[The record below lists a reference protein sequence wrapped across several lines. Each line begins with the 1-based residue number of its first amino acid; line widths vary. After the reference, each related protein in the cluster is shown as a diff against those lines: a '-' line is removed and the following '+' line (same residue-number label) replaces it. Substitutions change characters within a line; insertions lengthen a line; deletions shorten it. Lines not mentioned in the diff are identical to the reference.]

1 MGGSAQAELPLKNV
15 EACHESRQ
23 RNQQFWGRWSG
34 SYDGFMGSNSS
45 LYEEM
50 ALRMKRRLSR
60 QMCVLE
66 LACGTGLISQRLA
79 GSVKSLEATD
89 YAPEMI
95 AEARKK
101 VHSVRLHFS
110 VQNATCC
117 PMRQGSFDAVV
128 IANGLHVIPDPEKG
142 PVRGPPG
149 AETGGLCWRQPCPW
163 PGLRL
168 SPAYEALK
176 LAGFRSIQVDAQAY
190 VDFVSQ
196 QGFSVTEQVIMG
208 SRIAPLCYRR
218 RCEGT

>member
-1 MGGSAQAELPLKNV
+1 MKADNG
-15 EACHESRQ
+15 
-23 RNQQFWGRWSG
+23 NQQFWGPLVWLLTMALWAATALCG
-34 SYDGFMGSNSS
+34 
-45 LYEEM
+45 EEM

-89 YAPEMI
+89 YAPGNDCRGKE
-95 AEARKK
+95 K

-110 VQNATCC
+110 VQNATCL
-117 PMRQGSFDAVV
+117 PYAPGSFDAVV
-128 IANGLHVIPDPEKG
+128 IANGLHVIPDPKG

-149 AETGGLCWRQPCPW
+149 AEIRWTFAGANLCPW

-168 SPAYEALK
+168 SPAYEAPKASRASDLSQVGCPGVC
-176 LAGFRSIQVDAQAY
+176 GFRIPT
-190 VDFVSQ
+190 
-196 QGFSVTEQVIMG
+196 GL
-208 SRIAPLCYRR
+208 LCYGAGYHGKQNCPHYVTWR

>member
-1 MGGSAQAELPLKNV
+1 MKADNG
-15 EACHESRQ
+15 
-23 RNQQFWGRWSG
+23 NQQFWGRWSG

-110 VQNATCC
+110 VQNATCL
-117 PMRQGSFDAVV
+117 P
-128 IANGLHVIPDPEKG
+128 
-142 PVRGPPG
+142 
-149 AETGGLCWRQPCPW
+149 
-163 PGLRL
+163 
-168 SPAYEALK
+168 
-176 LAGFRSIQVDAQAY
+176 GFRSITSGMPRRMWISYPNRASLLRSRLSWEAELPHY
-190 VDFVSQ
+190 V
-196 QGFSVTEQVIMG
+196 TW
-208 SRIAPLCYRR
+208 R

>member
-1 MGGSAQAELPLKNV
+1 MKADNG
-15 EACHESRQ
+15 
-23 RNQQFWGRWSG
+23 NQQFWGRWSG

-110 VQNATCC
+110 VQNATCLPSC
-117 PMRQGSFDAVV
+117 A
-128 IANGLHVIPDPEKG
+128 
-142 PVRGPPG
+142 
-149 AETGGLCWRQPCPW
+149 
-163 PGLRL
+163 
-168 SPAYEALK
+168 ALN
-176 LAGFRSIQVDAQAY
+176 AARMAT
-190 VDFVSQ
+190 
-196 QGFSVTEQVIMG
+196 SVL
-208 SRIAPLCYRR
+208 P
-218 RCEGT
+218 

>member
-1 MGGSAQAELPLKNV
+1 MKAENG
-15 EACHESRQ
+15 
-23 RNQQFWGRWSG
+23 NQQFWGRWSG

-45 LYEEM
+45 LYDEM

-110 VQNATCC
+110 VQNATCL
-117 PMRQGSFDAVV
+117 PYAPGSFDAVV
-128 IANGLHVIPDPEKG
+128 IANGLHVIPDPEKVLSEAHRVLKSVIAATG
-142 PVRGPPG
+142 YTVRS
-149 AETGGLCWRQPCPW
+149 AETAP
-163 PGLRL
+163 
-168 SPAYEALK
+168 
-176 LAGFRSIQVDAQAY
+176 Y
-190 VDFVSQ
+190 VKR
-196 QGFSVTEQVIMG
+196 GFSLLG
-208 SRIAPLCYRR
+208 R
-218 RCEGT
+218 

>member
-1 MGGSAQAELPLKNV
+1 MKADNG
-15 EACHESRQ
+15 
-23 RNQQFWGRWSG
+23 NQQFWGRWSG

-110 VQNATCC
+110 VQNATCL
-117 PMRQGSFDAVV
+117 PYAPGSFDAVV
-128 IANGLHVIPDPEKG
+128 IANGLHVIPDPEK
-142 PVRGPPG
+142 VLSEAHRVLKS
-149 AETGGLCWRQPCPW
+149 GGL
-163 PGLRL
+163 L
-168 SPAYEALK
+168 
-176 LAGFRSIQVDAQAY
+176 LAPTFVHGQGFGFRLRTKLLKASRASDLSQVGCPG
-190 VDFVSQ
+190 VC
-196 QGFSVTEQVIMG
+196 GF
-208 SRIAPLCYRR
+208 RIPTGLLCYGAGYHGKQNCPTMLPGGAAKEHDIKRLK
-218 RCEGT
+218 GSTA

>member
-1 MGGSAQAELPLKNV
+1 MKADNG
-15 EACHESRQ
+15 
-23 RNQQFWGRWSG
+23 NQQFWGRWSG

-110 VQNATCC
+110 VQNATCL
-117 PMRQGSFDAVV
+117 PYAPGSFDAVV
-128 IANGLHVIPDPEKG
+128 IANGLHVMPDPEK
-142 PVRGPPG
+142 VLSEAHRVLKS
-149 AETGGLCWRQPCPW
+149 GGLLLAPTFVHGQGFGFR
-163 PGLRL
+163 LRTKL
-168 SPAYEALK
+168 LK
-176 LAGFRSIQVDAQAY
+176 LAGLQIYHKWDAQAY

-208 SRIAPLCYRR
+208 SRIAPLCYLEALRR
-218 RCEGT
+218 NMTSRD

>member
-1 MGGSAQAELPLKNV
+1 MTADNG
-15 EACHESRQ
+15 
-23 RNQQFWGRWSG
+23 NQQFWGRWAG

-110 VQNATCC
+110 VQNATCLPSC
-117 PMRQGSFDAVV
+117 A
-128 IANGLHVIPDPEKG
+128 
-142 PVRGPPG
+142 
-149 AETGGLCWRQPCPW
+149 
-163 PGLRL
+163 
-168 SPAYEALK
+168 ALN
-176 LAGFRSIQVDAQAY
+176 AARMAT
-190 VDFVSQ
+190 
-196 QGFSVTEQVIMG
+196 SVL
-208 SRIAPLCYRR
+208 P
-218 RCEGT
+218 